1 MKITKS
7 QLKQIIKEELAAALN
22 ESPNVFGADYSP
34 AEKVKNIIAPEQA
47 ERDRAATTAWRGV
60 MAGDIRVKEGDTLWD
75 LQQAGRLRGASIDDV
90 IAFNDID
97 PKNLEV
103 GSTIK
108 LPPARPAAP
117 ADMHIDS
124 NLEMDGKALGA
135 QTSKATKATWE

>member
-1 MKITKS
+1 MRITKN
-7 QLKQIIKEELAAALN
+7 QLRQIIQEELAVVL
-22 ESPNVFGADYSP
+22 
-34 AEKVKNIIAPEQA
+34 EQQPFDVDA
-47 ERDRAATTAWRGV
+47 YLQRVRS
-60 MAGDIRVKEGDTLWD
+60 GDIEVKEGDTLWD
-75 LQQAGRLRGASIDDV
+75 LQQSGKLRGASIDDV
-90 IAFNDID
+90 IEYNDLD
-97 PKNLEV
+97 PKNLEI